1 MRRVDTT
8 FTIEDEERRMRIVT
22 LRKSIVFA
30 VLALAMVGT
39 LLPQTASAG
48 VRSIANVA
56 SFDATEAAGPSMVL
70 DENDNPVI
78 AYVNTSTN
86 RLMILRC
93 DDPACVSGGD
103 ITTTEAA
110 LTGRGWPSI
119 ALTNEGFP
127 VVAYADGQD
136 INVLRCN
143 DPVCKGSDSLVGV
156 ASGALGFPTVEVTSD
171 NHPVVLFVA
180 EDLSM
185 KVVAC
190 LNFNCNQRMGAI
202 SPVTG
207 QQLGSPPRMRLDQN
221 DRPVIANT
229 LSGTGHL
236 QLVRC
241 NTTTCEG
248 GASTVVNTDPHLT
261 ADVEIVPNP
270 DGSEDIYVGSVQMPP
285 SGFDLESETFGD
297 TNMYHCNSS
306 NCTDLW
312 HNVATPTFYGYRQPA
327 YPDFVVTPTGPV
339 VAIADYLYTRRTLVA
354 SFNPED
360 DPNQNRRSMV
370 TAPDMASVG
379 EQIPSLQLD
388 SQGNAVLATLS
399 DAGIR
404 VVRCDDAGCVPTC
417 NGQRVTVDL
426 NASRAEV
433 GEEIQVPFSAV
444 VRGTMGND
452 TIREGTVI
460 CGLGGDDDIRPSQY
474 SSVFGGAG
482 NDRIQA
488 DGGNNFISGG
498 PGNDVLIGGA
508 RRDRLFGGPGAD
520 RIDGGPGSDRVSGGD
535 GNDILF
541 GGDGDDRIFGNLG
554 RDTIEGGAGND
565 IIKGGAWIDTVDGGA
580 GDDDRCG
587 IVEGEV
593 RLNCER
599 GVFGL

>member
-1 MRRVDTT
+1 
-8 FTIEDEERRMRIVT
+8 MRIVT
-22 LRKSIVFA
+22 LRKSIVFS

-56 SFDATEAAGPSMVL
+56 SFDTTEAAGPSMVL

-207 QQLGSPPRMRLDQN
+207 QQLGSPPRMRLDKN

-236 QLVRC
+236 QLVKCNSQPMSRSSQTRMVPKTSTSDRFRC
-241 NTTTCEG
+241 HQV
-248 GASTVVNTDPHLT
+248 ASTWSRRRLATRICIT
-261 ADVEIVPNP
+261 AIAATA
-270 DGSEDIYVGSVQMPP
+270 
-285 SGFDLESETFGD
+285 LTFG
-297 TNMYHCNSS
+297 TTWQRQPSTGTGS
-306 NCTDLW
+306 PP
-312 HNVATPTFYGYRQPA
+312 TPTSLSHR
-327 YPDFVVTPTGPV
+327 PDLLLRSRTTSTP
-339 VAIADYLYTRRTLVA
+339 
-354 SFNPED
+354 
-360 DPNQNRRSMV
+360 
-370 TAPDMASVG
+370 G
-379 EQIPSLQLD
+379 EH
-388 SQGNAVLATLS
+388 
-399 DAGIR
+399 
-404 VVRCDDAGCVPTC
+404 
-417 NGQRVTVDL
+417 
-426 NASRAEV
+426 
-433 GEEIQVPFSAV
+433 
-444 VRGTMGND
+444 
-452 TIREGTVI
+452 
-460 CGLGGDDDIRPSQY
+460 
-474 SSVFGGAG
+474 
-482 NDRIQA
+482 
-488 DGGNNFISGG
+488 
-498 PGNDVLIGGA
+498 
-508 RRDRLFGGPGAD
+508 
-520 RIDGGPGSDRVSGGD
+520 
-535 GNDILF
+535 
-541 GGDGDDRIFGNLG
+541 
-554 RDTIEGGAGND
+554 
-565 IIKGGAWIDTVDGGA
+565 W
-580 GDDDRCG
+580 
-587 IVEGEV
+587 
-593 RLNCER
+593 
-599 GVFGL
+599 